1 MMEYQYHGLDPT
13 PQQLQTIAFMLANK
27 RGYNFSDMGSGK
39 TASSLWAT
47 DMLLAAG
54 KIKKVLIICPL
65 SLMKSVWVKE
75 IENIIPWRTW
85 AIVHGDKRKRAFMLA
100 KDVDYYII
108 NHDGPKFSM
117 DLLLQYQF
125 DVIIIDE
132 VDNFKHFKVP
142 DKKTKKH
149 TKTSAMK
156 LICDRA
162 KSVFGLTGTPI
173 ANSPKDAF
181 GIAKIVN
188 PGKLPTPYVT
198 KWQALTMF
206 QVGPFQWVPK
216 DNAVQIVHDTLQ
228 PAIRFSLEECTTLP
242 PCVMETID
250 FEMCAEQE
258 RVYSDMFED
267 QIAEF
272 NDGTI
277 TAMTAA
283 IKVMKLMQIAA
294 GCVYDQDGNSV
305 VLPLKGKIEEI
316 LHVQEQAGQ
325 LVVFCQ
331 FVQVAKRLQAELEG
345 SRLIYG
351 DVSINDRA
359 EIIDDFK
366 AGKFDILIAQPRT
379 MAHGVNLQFCNT
391 LIFFGPVLGNNFYR
405 QAIARVRRTGQTR
418 PQLIINF
425 ASCQVERKLYKML
438 NEKEVTSQ
446 ALLSLYKNDIYN

>member
-1 MMEYQYHGLDPT
+1 MMYEYHGLTPT

-39 TASSLWAT
+39 TASSLWAA
-47 DMLLAAG
+47 DMLLGAG

-75 IENIIPWRTW
+75 IENIIPWRKYV
-85 AIVHGDKRKRAFMLA
+85 IVHGDRRLRALMLA
-100 KDVDYYII
+100 QPVDFYII

-117 DLLLQYQF
+117 DMLIQYDF

-132 VDNFKHFKVP
+132 VDNYKHFKP
-142 DKKTKKH
+142 ADKKTRKH
-149 TKTSAMK
+149 NKTSAVK
-156 LICDRA
+156 LLCDRA

-188 PGKLPTPYVT
+188 PDKLPTPYVT
-198 KWQALTMF
+198 RWQQMTMF
-206 QVGPFQWVPK
+206 QVGPFHWIPK
-216 DNAVQIVHDTLQ
+216 EDAVTIVHNTLQ

-242 PCVMETID
+242 PCVMETIE

-258 RVYSDMFED
+258 RVYADMYED
-267 QIAEF
+267 QVAEYK
-272 NDGTI
+272 DGMI

-283 IKVMKLMQIAA
+283 VKVMKLLQIAA
-294 GCVYDQDGNSV
+294 GCVYDQDGNV
-305 VLPLKGKIEEI
+305 IVLPLKDKLEQI
-316 LHVQEQAGQ
+316 LHVQAQAGQ

-331 FVQVAKRLQAELEG
+331 FVQVARRLNAELEG

-351 DVSINDRA
+351 DVNLNDRA
-359 EIIDDFK
+359 TILDDFK

-391 LIFFGPVLGNNFYR
+391 IIFFGPIHGNNFYR
-405 QAIARVRRTGQTR
+405 QAIARVRRTGQTK
-418 PQLIINF
+418 PQLVINF
-425 ASCQVERKLYKML
+425 SSCEVERKLYKML
-438 NEKEVTSQ
+438 NEKEITSQ
-446 ALLSLYKNDIYN
+446 ALLSLYKN